1 MTDLQNNPLRD
12 LNNAR
17 NLPKDTPET
26 DSQITHFW
34 SISKYGKRFTNRTGT
49 VPADFARRLERERDE
64 ARQKLDCP
72 RCEAGD
78 DNFARLVRNREWL
91 LEENRN
97 LQKQLAAVNDQLLEA
112 QAVIRTQRQ
121 NLRDDNAELQRVERE
136 RDNALALLRLHK

>member
-1 MTDLQNNPLRD
+1 MTDLQNNPVRD

-17 NLPKDTPET
+17 NLP
-26 DSQITHFW
+26 
-34 SISKYGKRFTNRTGT
+34 
-49 VPADFARRLERERDE
+49 AA
-64 ARQKLDCP
+64 DCP